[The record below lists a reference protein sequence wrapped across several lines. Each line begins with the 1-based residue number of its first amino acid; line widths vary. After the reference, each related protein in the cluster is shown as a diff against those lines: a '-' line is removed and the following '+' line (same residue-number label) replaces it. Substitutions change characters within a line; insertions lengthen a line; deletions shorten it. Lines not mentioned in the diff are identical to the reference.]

1 MEESRAQPERVEGS
15 ITVDGIELSCAS
27 SIQAL
32 KAACVKFGLRTSDSK
47 TRLFQR
53 LKGYLEKQQLS
64 FADDLARDALSE
76 QSRQPIMQSLPSP
89 PSREQQLIHEITHMP
104 FAPWCPHCVAMR
116 SMPDR
121 SEGLVE
127 GPRDVP
133 CISYDFCYTG
143 DDPESNEF
151 VAKEPKSEED
161 LHGLLCCLV
170 AHDSSTGSVLAVPC
184 ESKASTRHLG
194 VELMRFIQSL
204 GHATVQ
210 IKCDSEPATLS
221 LQKAIV
227 TARQRLGLKTLEQ
240 NPPIHHHQS
249 NGAVQKAVDLIR
261 KLAMAMVQC
270 VREKAGVEIIVQ
282 HPLFAWSFV
291 HAAWVRNRFAVRGG
305 LTSYERCTGN
315 AYTGRLVPYGE
326 PVFSEVIPRKKGNP
340 RFVRALFIIP
350 KQQRTTCTLLQA
362 RQA

>member
-1 MEESRAQPERVEGS
+1 
-15 ITVDGIELSCAS
+15 
-27 SIQAL
+27 
-32 KAACVKFGLRTSDSK
+32 
-47 TRLFQR
+47 
-53 LKGYLEKQQLS
+53 
-64 FADDLARDALSE
+64 
-76 QSRQPIMQSLPSP
+76 MQSLPSP

-143 DDPESNEF
+143 YDPESNEF

-227 TARQRLGLKTLEQ
+227 TSRQCLGLKTLEQ

-249 NGAVQKAVDLIR
+249 NGAVEKAVDLIR
-261 KLAMAMVQC
+261 RLAMTMVQC
-270 VREKAGVEIIVQ
+270 VREKAGVEITVQ
-282 HPLFAWSFV
+282 HPVFAWSFV

-305 LTSYERCTGN
+305 LTSYERCKDFQ
-315 AYTGRLVPYGE
+315 GRFRSLPQKAPGPDGWNI
-326 PVFSEVIPRKKGNP
+326 PVLK
-340 RFVRALFIIP
+340 ALP
-350 KQQRTTCTLLQA
+350 LQA
-362 RQA
+362 CNWIAEVCRRVEATGVAPAQWTVSLVVLLAKKPQIERPIALCHVVYKIWIKSRYYLVEQWLDMSTSQPFTKPSVTKGWNHPPYSRDFQ